1 MLVEVIRVRINLVV
15 EVNIPKDI
23 VKDESRFGKV
33 KEGIIKS
40 MSKGLYEEGIDF
52 RIINSNFQ

>member
-1 MLVEVIRVRINLVV
+1 MLVEVIKVRINLVV

-23 VKDESRFGKV
+23 VKDESRFGIV

-52 RIINSNFQ
+52 RIINSTFE

>member
-1 MLVEVIRVRINLVV
+1 M

-23 VKDESRFGKV
+23 VKDESRFDKV

-40 MSKGLYEEGIDF
+40 MSKGLYEEGIEF
-52 RIINSNFQ
+52 RIINSTFE

>member
-1 MLVEVIRVRINLVV
+1 MLVEVIKARINLVV

-23 VKDESRFGKV
+23 VKDESRFDKV

-52 RIINSNFQ
+52 RIINSNFE

>member
-1 MLVEVIRVRINLVV
+1 MLVEVIKVRINLNV

-23 VKDESRFGKV
+23 VKDESRFDKV

-52 RIINSNFQ
+52 RIINSNFE